1 MSSDRGEGELLDK
14 QETITQAAPV
24 QSPTTQIERAQKG
37 RGRADGAV
45 EWAPKADRD
54 SMPASPLDGPPFRGG
69 NASTLKRIVDTVRSV
84 LEPDAVEVEYVF
96 EPQGQRFRWR
106 MAGVQVF
113 PLRPVRTQGR
123 GGGPGVLSAPFAV
136 PGLVRGVLSL
146 TRGSRRPWT
155 DPEALRFEVLR
166 PMLAQLLELAAA
178 CEIHAA
184 ARRRLE
190 SAADAASTP
199 VLLVRASGAIL
210 YANAA
215 ATALLSP
222 RGGAP
227 HVVTDGG
234 REVSFHGFVQRL
246 AAGAPAGTR
255 RRGALADGRLFEVS
269 VARFSDEEEDVAV
282 LTVRLLSTLSPED
295 VRLRLEERGVSGRE
309 AEVVGAVLEGLRNAE
324 IARRLFI
331 TEWTVKDHLKHVFSK
346 LGVSSRGGLLR
357 ALDAGPG
364 FSPLDERR
372 PAGPQPVESP
382 TRRTLKM

>member
-1 MSSDRGEGELLDK
+1 
-14 QETITQAAPV
+14 
-24 QSPTTQIERAQKG
+24 
-37 RGRADGAV
+37 
-45 EWAPKADRD
+45 
-54 SMPASPLDGPPFRGG
+54 MPASPLDGPPFRGR
-69 NASTLKRIVDTVRSV
+69 NASTLKRIVETIRSV
-84 LEPDAVEVEYVF
+84 LEPDVIDLEYVF
-96 EPQGQRFRWR
+96 EPLGQRFRWR
-106 MAGVQVF
+106 MAGMQVS
-113 PLRPVRTQGR
+113 PLRPVKTAVR
-123 GGGPGVLSAPFAV
+123 GGGPGVLSAPFVVA
-136 PGLVRGVLSL
+136 GLVRGVLVL
-146 TRGSRRPWT
+146 TRGPRRPWT

-166 PMLAQLLELAAA
+166 PMLGQLLEFAAA

-199 VLLVRASGAIL
+199 VLLMRSSGAVL

-215 ATALLSP
+215 ATALLTT
-222 RGGAP
+222 RGSIP

-234 REVSFHGFVQRL
+234 REVPLHGFLQRL
-246 AAGAPAGTR
+246 AASAHAGTR
-255 RRGALADGRLFEVS
+255 RRGALADGRLFEAS

-282 LTVRLLSTLSPED
+282 LTLRLLSTLSAED
-295 VRLRLEERGVSGRE
+295 VRTRLGERGVSGRE

-364 FSPLDERR
+364 FPRPEEPR
-372 PAGPQPVESP
+372 PAKPHPVESR

>member
-1 MSSDRGEGELLDK
+1 
-14 QETITQAAPV
+14 
-24 QSPTTQIERAQKG
+24 
-37 RGRADGAV
+37 
-45 EWAPKADRD
+45 
-54 SMPASPLDGPPFRGG
+54 MPASPLDGPPFRGR
-69 NASTLKRIVDTVRSV
+69 NAQALQRIVDTVRSV
-84 LEPDAVEVEYVF
+84 LEPDVVDLEYVF
-96 EPQGQRFRWR
+96 EPQGQRYRWR
-106 MAGVQVF
+106 MTGNHVT
-113 PLRPVRTQGR
+113 PLKVVRTAIR
-123 GGGPGVLSAPFAV
+123 ASGPSVLSAPFAV
-136 PGLVRGVLSL
+136 PGLVRGVLAL
-146 TRGSRRPWT
+146 ARGTRRPWT
-155 DPEALRFEVLR
+155 GPETLRFDILR
-166 PMLAQLLELAAA
+166 PMLAQLLEFAAA

-215 ATALLSP
+215 ATALLSA
-222 RGGAP
+222 RGAAQ

-234 REVSFHGFVQRL
+234 REISLHGYLQRL
-246 AAGAPAGTR
+246 AANAHAGTR
-255 RRGALADGRLFEVS
+255 RRESLGDGRFFEAS

-282 LTVRLLSTLSPED
+282 LTLRLLSTVSPED
-295 VRLRLEERGVSGRE
+295 VRTRLGERGVSGRE

-364 FSPLDERR
+364 FPCPEETR
-372 PAGPQPVESP
+372 PTRPQPVESR

>member
-1 MSSDRGEGELLDK
+1 M
-14 QETITQAAPV
+14 AA
-24 QSPTTQIERAQKG
+24 
-37 RGRADGAV
+37 
-45 EWAPKADRD
+45 KADRD
-54 SMPASPLDGPPFRGG
+54 PMPASPLDGPPFRGR
-69 NASTLKRIVDTVRSV
+69 NASTLKRIVETIRSV
-84 LEPDAVEVEYVF
+84 LEPDAVELVYVF
-96 EPQGQRFRWR
+96 EPLGQRFRWR
-106 MAGVQVF
+106 MAGTQVS
-113 PLRPVRTQGR
+113 PLRPVRTAAR
-123 GGGPGVLSAPFAV
+123 SGGSGVLSAPFAV
-136 PGLVRGVLSL
+136 PGLMRGTLAL
-146 TRGSRRPWT
+146 TRGPRRPWT

-166 PMLAQLLELAAA
+166 PMLAQLLEFAAA

-199 VLLVRASGAIL
+199 VLLVRASGAVL

-215 ATALLSP
+215 ATTLLSP

-234 REVSFHGFVQRL
+234 REVPLHGFLQRL
-246 AAGAPAGTR
+246 AANAPAGTR
-255 RRGALADGRLFEVS
+255 RREALADGRLFEAS

-282 LTVRLLSTLSPED
+282 LTLRLLSMLSPED
-295 VRLRLEERGVSGRE
+295 VRTRLGERGVSGRE

-331 TEWTVKDHLKHVFSK
+331 TEWTVKDHLKHVFLK

-364 FSPLDERR
+364 FACPAPTR
-372 PAGPQPVESP
+372 PARAQPVESR